1 MQSQTFDFTGGAGQ
15 KLSGRLDLPDSPP
28 RGYALFA
35 HCFTCTKNS
44 LAAVRISRALAA
56 RGLGV
61 LRFDFTGL
69 GNSEGT
75 FAEHGFSGDVADL
88 IAAAKHMAEQ
98 GLPLRLLIGHSLGG
112 AAVLAAAGQLPEIKA
127 VATLAAPFDVNH
139 VTGLFKDGLA
149 TIMEKGE
156 AKVNLGGRLFT
167 IRRSFVEDLRNHD
180 QGARTAKLT
189 HPLLV
194 MHSPVDQIV
203 GVENAAAIFQAAR
216 HPKSYI
222 SLDHADHLLTN
233 EADAVYAA
241 DVIAAWASRFIGA
254 AEPAEVPGEPGK
266 IVVQET
272 GGGKLQVQV
281 VAGKTRF
288 YADEPVEVGGLG
300 SGPNPYDLLCA
311 ALGAC
316 TSMTVRLYAEHKQW
330 PLSRMRVAVAHHK
343 DKDLKP
349 VDRFSREITIEGNLD
364 PEQRAR
370 LLEIAERCPV
380 HRTLEGGS
388 AIETR
393 AKEPVSG
400 G

>member
-1 MQSQTFDFTGGAGQ
+1 
-15 KLSGRLDLPDSPP
+15 
-28 RGYALFA
+28 
-35 HCFTCTKNS
+35 
-44 LAAVRISRALAA
+44 
-56 RGLGV
+56 V

-156 AKVNLGGRLFT
+156 AKVNLGGRPFT

-233 EADAVYAA
+233 EADAAYAA

>member
-44 LAAVRISRALAA
+44 LAAVRLSRALAA

-156 AKVNLGGRLFT
+156 AKVNLGGRPFT